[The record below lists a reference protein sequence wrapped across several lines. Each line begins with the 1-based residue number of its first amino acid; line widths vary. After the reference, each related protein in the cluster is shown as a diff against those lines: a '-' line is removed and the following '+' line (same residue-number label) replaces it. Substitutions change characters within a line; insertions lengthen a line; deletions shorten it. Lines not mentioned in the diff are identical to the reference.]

1 MFTTYDAGKNRLAV
15 FLMKSASPYFAAVD
29 LGSNSFHMIIARVV
43 RKRVEIID
51 REKEMIQLAKGINA
65 DGHLSM
71 DAQKRAVACL
81 RRFGERLRDIPK
93 EQVRA
98 VGTKTLRAIVPSRNF
113 IKVAEAALGVP
124 IQIVSGYEEA
134 RLIYSGLAHS
144 VTNDHSQRLVVDIG
158 GGSTEM
164 IIGRDYEAQCLE
176 SLNMGCVTYSARFI
190 GKSGKV
196 TPTSFRKM
204 HRAASNEIETILR
217 PYQKTGWKIAYGT
230 SGSIKA
236 IGQLVAD
243 RDGGAKITR
252 TSLQALSKDLIAG
265 RIDLAEV
272 PLARRDVLPAG
283 IAILQAVFDLFELK
297 DLHVEDAALKEGLL
311 YDIIG
316 RQSRE
321 DARFLTVA
329 KLQEQY
335 KVDIP
340 QAERVAKTALAFW
353 RKLGTPTLPR
363 ISRTK
368 ILTWAAQLHEIGMS
382 ISHSG
387 HHHHGYY
394 ILRNS
399 DLAGFGRYEQYMLA
413 SLVRSQRKGLSAA
426 DFEEFDEQTMAA
438 LTPLVLCL
446 RLAVLLHRRR
456 EPIEP
461 LPRLYQQDS
470 DYQLKFKKGWLAA
483 HPLTLA
489 GLELER
495 DYLDTFG
502 VSFAY
507 Y

>member
-1 MFTTYDAGKNRLAV
+1 
-15 FLMKSASPYFAAVD
+15 MKSSPYFAAVD

-51 REKEMIQLAKGINA
+51 REKEMIQLARGINA

-93 EQVRA
+93 DQVRA
-98 VGTKTLRAIVPSRNF
+98 VGTKTLRAIKPARNF
-113 IKVAEAALGVP
+113 IKVAETALGVP
-124 IQIVSGYEEA
+124 IQIVSGFEEA
-134 RLIYSGLAHS
+134 RLIYAGLAHS
-144 VTNDHSQRLVVDIG
+144 VTNDHKQRFVVDIG

-164 IIGRDYEAQCLE
+164 IIGRDDEPLCLE
-176 SLNMGCVTYSARFI
+176 SLNMGCVTYAERFI

-196 TPTSFRKM
+196 TAASFRKM
-204 HRAASNEIETILR
+204 HLAASNEIETILR
-217 PYQKTGWKIAYGT
+217 TYQKTGWKIAYGT

-236 IGQLVAD
+236 IGQLVEE
-243 RDGGAKITR
+243 RDGGSRITR
-252 TSLQALSKDLIAG
+252 GSLQALSRDLISG
-265 RIDLAEV
+265 RLDLSAV
-272 PLARRDVLPAG
+272 PQARRDVLPAG
-283 IAILQAVFDLFELK
+283 IAILQAVFDLFELQ
-297 DLHVEDAALKEGLL
+297 DIHVEDAALKEGLL

-321 DARFLTVA
+321 DARFSTVA
-329 KLQEQY
+329 KLQQQY
-335 KVDIP
+335 KADVA
-340 QAERVAKTALAFW
+340 QGERVAKTALALW
-353 RKLGTPTLPR
+353 RKLDTPIIPR

-413 SLVRSQRKGLSAA
+413 SLVRSQRKGLDIT
-426 DFEEFDEQTMAA
+426 DFDEFDEQTLAA
-438 LTPLVLCL
+438 LTPLILCL

-456 EPIEP
+456 EPVEP
-461 LPRLYQQDS
+461 LPRLYKQDS
-470 DYQLKFKKGWLAA
+470 DYQLKFRKGWLAS

-489 GLELER
+489 GLEQER
-495 DYLDTFG
+495 DYLDAFG
-502 VSFAY
+502 ISFAY